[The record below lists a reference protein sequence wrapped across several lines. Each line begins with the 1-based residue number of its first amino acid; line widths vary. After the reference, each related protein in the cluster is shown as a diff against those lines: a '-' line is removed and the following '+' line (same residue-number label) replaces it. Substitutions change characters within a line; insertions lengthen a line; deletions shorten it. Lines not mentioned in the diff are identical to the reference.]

1 MTPCRGADQPIGWAA
16 SDFLG
21 FFVGWF
27 VKYISTRGAAPA
39 LAFDDALLA
48 GLASDGGLYVPET
61 WPRLT
66 RPDLRA
72 LFGLPYAEV
81 ASRVMAPFVGGA
93 VAEDDFAAMAVDAYR
108 DFDHPAV
115 APLTQLG
122 RNQWLLE
129 LFHGPTLSFKDYALQ
144 LVGRLFDHVLTRRG
158 QRIALVC
165 ATSGDTGSAAIEAC
179 RDRASLD
186 IFVLHPKGR
195 VSDVQRRQMTTV
207 TSSNVHNVAVEG
219 TFDDCQDLVKAM
231 FNDRAFRDRCRLS
244 AVNSINWARIM
255 AQVVYYVVAA
265 VALGAPGR
273 RFTFAVPT
281 GNFGNVYAAYVAR
294 RMGLPVDG
302 FVIGS
307 NVNDVLTRYFST
319 GEMRM
324 APVRPTLSP
333 SMDIQVSSN
342 FERLLFDYYG
352 RDGARLGPVMERF
365 RKRGRADFGKTR
377 WRRMARLFDGYSVD
391 DEATKMAIQIIHRHT
406 GRLVDPH
413 SAIAVTAGISRHY
426 TKASTLVSVA
436 TAHPAKFP
444 QAVEDA
450 TGIRPPLPAHLADLH
465 ERLEHFETLPNDL
478 AVVQD
483 FVTQRLAGGTAP

>member
-1 MTPCRGADQPIGWAA
+1 M
-16 SDFLG
+16 
-21 FFVGWF
+21 
-27 VKYISTRGAAPA
+27 KYVSTRGAAPV
-39 LAFDDALLA
+39 LSFDAALLA

-66 RPDLRA
+66 RPDMRA
-72 LFGLPYAEV
+72 LFGLSYAEV
-81 ASRVMAPFVGGA
+81 AARVMAPFVGGA
-93 VAEDDFAAMAVDAYR
+93 VVEDDFAAMAVDAYR

-179 RDRASLD
+179 RDRASID

-207 TSSNVHNVAVEG
+207 TSSNVHNVAIEG

-231 FNDRAFRDRCRLS
+231 FNDRAFSDRCRLS

-255 AQVVYYVVAA
+255 AQIVYYVVAA

-273 RFTFAVPT
+273 RVTFAVPT

-307 NVNDVLTRYFST
+307 NVNDVLTRYFAT

-324 APVRPTLSP
+324 APVRPTLTP

-352 RDGARLGPVMERF
+352 RDGARLGPVMGRF
-365 RKRGRADFGKTR
+365 RKHGRAAFGKTR

-391 DEATKMAIQIIHRHT
+391 D
-406 GRLVDPH
+406 
-413 SAIAVTAGISRHY
+413 
-426 TKASTLVSVA
+426 
-436 TAHPAKFP
+436 
-444 QAVEDA
+444 
-450 TGIRPPLPAHLADLH
+450 
-465 ERLEHFETLPNDL
+465 
-478 AVVQD
+478 
-483 FVTQRLAGGTAP
+483 

>member
-1 MTPCRGADQPIGWAA
+1 MTACPGPDQPIGWAA
-16 SDFLG
+16 SNILG
-21 FFVGWF
+21 PSRHRVGRF

-39 LAFDDALLA
+39 LSFDDALLA
-48 GLASDGGLYVPET
+48 GLACDGGLYVPET

-72 LFGLPYAEV
+72 LFGLSYAE
-81 ASRVMAPFVGGA
+81 AAARVMAPFIGAA
-93 VAEDDFAAMAVDAYR
+93 VAEDDFAAMVADAYR

-144 LVGRLFDHVLTRRG
+144 LVGRLFDHVLARRG

-179 RDRASLD
+179 RDRPSLD

-207 TSSNVHNVAVEG
+207 MSSNVHNVAVEG

-255 AQVVYYVVAA
+255 AQAAYYVVAA
-265 VALGAPGR
+265 VGLGAPGR

-281 GNFGNVYAAYVAR
+281 GNFGNVYAAYAAR
-294 RMGLPVDG
+294 RMGLPVGRIRHRLQRQRRADTLLRHRRDAHG
-302 FVIGS
+302 AGPPDAEPEHGHPSVEQFRAPAVRLLRPRRRPAGRGHGT
-307 NVNDVLTRYFST
+307 LPEPRT
-319 GEMRM
+319 GRLRQDPVAPHG
-324 APVRPTLSP
+324 APVR
-333 SMDIQVSSN
+333 
-342 FERLLFDYYG
+342 RLLG
-352 RDGARLGPVMERF
+352 RRRGDQDGDKDHPPTDR
-365 RKRGRADFGKTR
+365 RAPRSALRHRRRRRHGAPRSQGLDPWSLWPRPILPSSPRR
-377 WRRMARLFDGYSVD
+377 WRRRRASVPPCRPVSPTSTSAR
-391 DEATKMAIQIIHRHT
+391 
-406 GRLVDPH
+406 
-413 SAIAVTAGISRHY
+413 SASMSCPTISRRCRN
-426 TKASTLVSVA
+426 S
-436 TAHPAKFP
+436 
-444 QAVEDA
+444 
-450 TGIRPPLPAHLADLH
+450 
-465 ERLEHFETLPNDL
+465 
-478 AVVQD
+478 
-483 FVTQRLAGGTAP
+483 